1 MFIDSPEMFAAVLVV
16 NSKRTQEFLLMPV
29 IWTPNGTY
37 SIVNYRSEADLE
49 NAIIQVQA
57 DLFGSKRIYL
67 DIKKKIG
74 KKGGLRNIPD
84 GYLIDLNGRKPR
96 LYVVENELASHDP
109 LRHVAVQLLEFSLS
123 FASERRRIKTIIFD
137 ALQAD
142 PAAKALCEEFT
153 NAHNYRNLDHM
164 LEEMVFDAP
173 FAALVIIDEMS
184 DKLQT
189 VLAEKFKFGVEVLQV
204 SRYVNADGDIFYQ
217 FEPFLAGVAEDLSA
231 SADGNAVTRTLDVE
245 EVDTI
250 VVPAQSEGFQET
262 FLGEN
267 RWHAIRIHG
276 TMRPQIKHIAV
287 YQVRPISAITHVAPV
302 SSIEPWGDSGKFVV
316 NFAESAEEIG
326 PIKLVPKGRVKALQN
341 IRYTTLERLQSARTL
356 DDVW

>member
-1 MFIDSPEMFAAVLVV
+1 MS
-16 NSKRTQEFLLMPV
+16 V
-29 IWTPNGTY
+29 IWTPKGTY
-37 SIVNYRSEADLE
+37 SIADFQSEADLE
-49 NAIIQVQA
+49 RAIFQVRSE
-57 DLFGSKRIYL
+57 LFGSNRVYL

-84 GYLIDLNGRKPR
+84 GYLIDLNGRRPR

-123 FASERRRIKTIIFD
+123 FSSERRIIKRILFD
-137 ALQAD
+137 ALQDHPEART
-142 PAAKALCEEFT
+142 LCEDFVVE
-153 NAHNYRNLDHM
+153 HNYRNLDHM

-184 DKLQT
+184 DMLQT

-204 SRYVNADGDIFYQ
+204 SRFTNDDGDMFYQ
-217 FEPFLAGVAEDLSA
+217 FEPFLAGVSEDLQTATTNNNRS
-231 SADGNAVTRTLDVE
+231 RTLDVE

-250 VVPAQSEGFQET
+250 VVPAQADGFQET

-267 RWHAIRIHG
+267 RWYAIRIHG
-276 TMRPQIKHIAV
+276 TMRPQIKYIAA

-302 SSIEPWGDSGKFVV
+302 RSIEPWGDSGKFVV
-316 NFAESAEEIG
+316 NFAEPAEEIG
-326 PIKLVPKGRVKALQN
+326 AIELVSNSRVKALQN
-341 IRYTTLERLQSARTL
+341 IRYTTLERLQSATTL

>member
-1 MFIDSPEMFAAVLVV
+1 MS
-16 NSKRTQEFLLMPV
+16 V
-29 IWTPNGTY
+29 IWTPQGAY
-37 SIVNYRSEADLE
+37 SIVNYQSEADLE
-49 NAIIQVQA
+49 SAIIQVQSV
-57 DLFGSKRIYL
+57 LFGSKRVYL

-74 KKGGLRNIPD
+74 IKGDRRNIPD

-123 FASERRRIKTIIFD
+123 FASERRRIKTILFD
-137 ALQAD
+137 ALQGD
-142 PAAKALCEEFT
+142 PGAKLQCE
-153 NAHNYRNLDHM
+153 NYARMHNYRNLDHM

-184 DKLQT
+184 DRLQT
-189 VLAEKFKFGVEVLQV
+189 VLAEKFRFGVEVLQV
-204 SRYVNADGDIFYQ
+204 SRYANANGDVMYQ
-217 FEPFLAGVAEDLSA
+217 FEPFLAGVSEDLGA
-231 SADGNAVTRTLDVE
+231 AAMGDDPARTIDVE

-316 NFAESAEEIG
+316 NFAEPAEEIG
-326 PIKLVPKGRVKALQN
+326 PIKLVSKGRVKALQN
-341 IRYTTLERLQSARTL
+341 IRYTTLERLQSASTL

>member
-1 MFIDSPEMFAAVLVV
+1 MS
-16 NSKRTQEFLLMPV
+16 V
-29 IWTPNGTY
+29 IWTQKGTY
-37 SIVNYRSEADLE
+37 SIASYESESDLE
-49 NAIIQVQA
+49 DAILEIQS
-57 DLFGSKRIYL
+57 DLFGSNRVYL

-74 KKGGLRNIPD
+74 NRASKQNIPD

-123 FASERRRIKTIIFD
+123 FDSDRRNIKNILFD
-137 ALQAD
+137 SIQSDAD
-142 PAAKALCEEFT
+142 IEAFCEDY
-153 NAHNYRNLDHM
+153 AMLHNFRNLDHM
-164 LEEMVFDAP
+164 VEAMVFDAP

-184 DKLQT
+184 ARLET

-204 SRYVNADGDIFYQ
+204 ARYANGDGDTIYH
-217 FEPFLAGVAEDLSA
+217 FEPFLEGMKEDLSTP
-231 SADGNAVTRTLDVE
+231 SKNSGESQSLDVE

-250 VVPAQSEGFQET
+250 VVPAQEDGFKET

-276 TMRPQIKHIAV
+276 TMRPQIKYIAA
-287 YQVRPISAITHVAPV
+287 YQVRPKSAITHIAPV
-302 SSIEPWGDSGKFVV
+302 SSIEPWGDTGKYVV
-316 NFAESAEEIG
+316 NFAEPAEKIG
-326 PIKLVPKGRVKALQN
+326 PIKLVPKSRVKALQN
-341 IRYTTLERLQSARTL
+341 IRYTTLERLQSAKTL

>member
-1 MFIDSPEMFAAVLVV
+1 M
-16 NSKRTQEFLLMPV
+16 TV
-29 IWTPNGTY
+29 IWTPNGTF

-49 NAIIQVQA
+49 SAIIQVQS
-57 DLFGSKRIYL
+57 DLFGTNRIYL

-84 GYLIDLNGRKPR
+84 GYLIDLNGLKPR

-123 FASERRRIKTIIFD
+123 FASERRTIKTILFS
-137 ALQAD
+137 ALQD
-142 PAAKALCEEFT
+142 HPAAKALCE
-153 NAHNYRNLDHM
+153 AYARSRYRNLDHM

-184 DKLQT
+184 DELQT
-189 VLAEKFKFGVEVLQV
+189 VLAEKFRFGVEVLQV
-204 SRYVNADGDIFYQ
+204 SRYANSHGEYLYQ
-217 FEPFLAGVAEDLSA
+217 FEPFLAGISEDLSVPVT
-231 SADGNAVTRTLDVE
+231 GNEAARPLDVD

-250 VVPAQSEGFQET
+250 VVPAQSRGFQET
-262 FLGEN
+262 FLGQD
-267 RWHAIRIHG
+267 RWHAVRIHG
-276 TMRPQIKHIAV
+276 TMRPQIKYIAA

-302 SSIEPWGDSGKFVV
+302 RSIEPWGDGGKFVV
-316 NFAESAEEIG
+316 NFAEPAQEIK
-326 PIKLVPKGRVKALQN
+326 PIKLVPNSRVKALQN
-341 IRYTTLERLQSARTL
+341 IRYTTLERIQSAKNL

>member
-1 MFIDSPEMFAAVLVV
+1 MS
-16 NSKRTQEFLLMPV
+16 V
-29 IWTPNGTY
+29 IWTPQGAY
-37 SIVNYRSEADLE
+37 SIVNYQNEADLE
-49 NAIIQVQA
+49 NAIIQVQSV
-57 DLFGSKRIYL
+57 LFGSKRIYL

-74 KKGGLRNIPD
+74 IKGDSRNIPD

-123 FASERRRIKTIIFD
+123 FASERRRIKTILFD
-137 ALQAD
+137 ALQRD
-142 PAAKALCEEFT
+142 PGAKLQCESY
-153 NAHNYRNLDHM
+153 ARIHNYRNLDHM

-184 DKLQT
+184 DRLQT
-189 VLAEKFKFGVEVLQV
+189 VLAEKFRFGVEVLQV
-204 SRYVNADGDIFYQ
+204 SRYANADGDVMYQ
-217 FEPFLAGVAEDLSA
+217 FEPFLAGVSEDLSA
-231 SADGNAVTRTLDVE
+231 AAVGDDPGRTIDVE

-287 YQVRPISAITHVAPV
+287 YQIRPISAITHVAPV

-316 NFAESAEEIG
+316 NFAEPAEEIG
-326 PIKLVPKGRVKALQN
+326 PIKLVSKGRVKALQN
-341 IRYTTLERLQSARTL
+341 IRYTTLERLQSALTL

>member
-1 MFIDSPEMFAAVLVV
+1 MS
-16 NSKRTQEFLLMPV
+16 SV
-29 IWTPNGTY
+29 IWTPSGTY
-37 SIVNYRSEADLE
+37 SIVGYSSEADLE
-49 NAIIQVQA
+49 SAIIQVQS
-57 DLFGSKRIYL
+57 DLFGNRRIYL
-67 DIKKKIG
+67 DVKKKIG
-74 KKGGLRNIPD
+74 KKGETRNIPD

-123 FASERRRIKTIIFD
+123 FGSERRRVKTILLD
-137 ALQAD
+137 ALQGE
-142 PAAKALCEEFT
+142 PIAKSLCEEYAKFYS
-153 NAHNYRNLDHM
+153 YRNLDHM

-184 DKLQT
+184 DELQT
-189 VLAEKFKFGVEVLQV
+189 VLAEKFRFGVEVLQV
-204 SRYVNADGDIFYQ
+204 ARYANAYGDIFYQ
-217 FEPFLAGVAEDLSA
+217 FEPFLAGVSEDLSTPA
-231 SADGNAVTRTLDVE
+231 GGNNGTRVLDVE

-267 RWHAIRIHG
+267 CWHAIRIHG
-276 TMRPQIKHIAV
+276 TMRPQIKYIAA

-302 SSIEPWGDSGKFVV
+302 SSIEPWGDTGKFVV
-316 NFAESAEEIG
+316 NFAEPAEEIG
-326 PIKLVPKGRVKALQN
+326 PIDLVPKGRVKALQN
-341 IRYTTLERLQSARTL
+341 IRYTTLERLQSAKTL